1 MTSVLVLKTSILGRD
16 SVSNGLI
23 QQFVQRVSAA
33 VPQAHIRQRDFATE
47 TMPQFEHETLQA
59 LMREA
64 GLRSPVQRELVAYA
78 DQLVSELQAADLL
91 VIGAPMYNFT
101 VPATLKSWIDH
112 VARAGV
118 TFKYTEKGAVGL
130 LDSKQVVVFTT
141 MGGRHEPGKSDH
153 VRPYLE
159 TVLGF
164 LGLDRVE
171 MVVADGLNLGEESRR
186 QSLESAR
193 KHLDAVAA
201 RVTGDLRQSEK
212 AEVAA

>member
-33 VPQAHIRQRDFATE
+33 DPQAHIRQRDFATE

-64 GLRSPVQRELVAYA
+64 SQRSPAQRELVAYA
-78 DQLVSELQAADLL
+78 DQLVSELQAANLL

-141 MGGRHEPGKSDH
+141 MGGRHEPGESDH

-186 QSLESAR
+186 QSLESAQ

-201 RVTGDLRQSEK
+201 RVTRDLQQSEK